1 MAIADTASEGLC
13 ERLVDELDPRGM
25 RFDGAGVKPSLG
37 VAGLAQVSIG
47 EAEFSTRKIGS
58 LTLRKAIEEKLK
70 SRKIG
75 KGGGILFTI
84 DETQA
89 ASRDDLVAIATA
101 VQHVIANEDQK
112 NIPDSQKKGVAFVF
126 AGLPSLVDE
135 LVNDRVLTFL
145 RRSLRR
151 DLGEV
156 LLPDVK
162 NAYIETVRQSGKEI
176 SEEMAQR
183 AANLT
188 DGYPYMVQLIGYY
201 NLCMRW

>member
-13 ERLVDELDPRGM
+13 ER
-25 RFDGAGVKPSLG
+25 
-37 VAGLAQVSIG
+37 
-47 EAEFSTRKIGS
+47 
-58 LTLRKAIEEKLK
+58 
-70 SRKIG
+70 
-75 KGGGILFTI
+75 
-84 DETQA
+84 
-89 ASRDDLVAIATA
+89 
-101 VQHVIANEDQK
+101 
-112 NIPDSQKKGVAFVF
+112 
-126 AGLPSLVDE
+126 LVDE

-201 NLCMRW
+201 MWQSAQRDGRDSIAESDIQSAFDDSLYAFGDAVCEPALNGVSLAAREFVYAMVKDNPCPTRVSDIATRVNRSPTWANTSNAGKSACSNSA